1 MKKRIVSVWFPRLH
15 SDRVLRQR
23 PVSGPFAI
31 TAHAQNTDRV
41 LCLNHDASRAGL
53 ERGMSLSDAHALCPR
68 LRVEPYDP
76 HADQTFLN
84 GLVRWARRYC
94 PWVAP
99 DTVDGLIMD
108 ITGSAHLLGGEE
120 VMFDDMTRRLQHA
133 RLSVRIGIADT
144 RGAAWALA
152 HYNPSIAPIGET
164 RAALRS
170 LPVAA
175 LRITPDEDVTLQR
188 LGLKTI
194 GQLMDLP
201 RSTLGQRFGASV
213 LMRLDQAV
221 GDQAEVVSPHAEPP
235 IYATRLSFPE
245 PIGLCSDVMAG
256 LDRVLPTLCD
266 KLRDHDVGARQVVLV
281 CRRVDGQDQQV
292 ELRLARPLRDAD
304 RIKALFERGV
314 DEIDA
319 GFGIDQIRVIATQV
333 EHLPVQQMTYATAQ
347 RHDGLHDLITR
358 LGNRIGLENI
368 RRFLPADSHIP
379 ERSYTVAPAAWT
391 DPLGTWVT
399 HVRRPIRMF
408 PPEVI
413 AANAST
419 PPKHFRWRR
428 LSLTTARA
436 TGPERIAPEWWLP
449 DENWRS
455 GVRDYWRIETR
466 QGRRLW
472 MFYTPQNPAWFV
484 HGEFA

>member
-1 MKKRIVSVWFPRLH
+1 LFLCVVVQDAIP
-15 SDRVLRQR
+15 
-23 PVSGPFAI
+23 PV
-31 TAHAQNTDRV
+31 D
-41 LCLNHDASRAGL
+41 
-53 ERGMSLSDAHALCPR
+53 
-68 LRVEPYDP
+68 
-76 HADQTFLN
+76 
-84 GLVRWARRYC
+84 
-94 PWVAP
+94 
-99 DTVDGLIMD
+99 
-108 ITGSAHLLGGEE
+108 LG
-120 VMFDDMTRRLQHA
+120 H
-133 RLSVRIGIADT
+133 
-144 RGAAWALA
+144 
-152 HYNPSIAPIGET
+152 
-164 RAALRS
+164 
-170 LPVAA
+170 
-175 LRITPDEDVTLQR
+175 
-188 LGLKTI
+188 
-194 GQLMDLP
+194 
-201 RSTLGQRFGASV
+201 
-213 LMRLDQAV
+213 
-221 GDQAEVVSPHAEPP
+221 
-235 IYATRLSFPE
+235 
-245 PIGLCSDVMAG
+245 
-256 LDRVLPTLCD
+256 
-266 KLRDHDVGARQVVLV
+266 
-281 CRRVDGQDQQV
+281 QQV

-333 EHLPVQQMTYATAQ
+333 EHLPVQQMTYTTAQ

-408 PPEVI
+408 PPEAI